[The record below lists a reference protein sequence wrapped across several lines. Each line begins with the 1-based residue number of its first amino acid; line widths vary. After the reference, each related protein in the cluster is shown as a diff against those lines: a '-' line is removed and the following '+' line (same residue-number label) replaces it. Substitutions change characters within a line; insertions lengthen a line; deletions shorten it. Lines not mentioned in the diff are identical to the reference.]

1 MSEKGQ
7 SRRFGQVPAT
17 SDLPRTTDMVRSA
30 RHVSKVPLA
39 EVNALIRSPPG
50 RWRGA
55 FLRGRAVLGGVGAS
69 AAATVSPALALSP
82 TAGACGNHGTIVGA
96 PVAPHV
102 AAEMVVWMQ
111 DD

>member
-39 EVNALIRSPPG
+39 EVNALIRD
-50 RWRGA
+50 
-55 FLRGRAVLGGVGAS
+55 LGVGEERFFA
-69 AAATVSPALALSP
+69 VVPCLVVCVRRRRLSR
-82 TAGACGNHGTIVGA
+82 
-96 PVAPHV
+96 PH
-102 AAEMVVWMQ
+102 
-111 DD
+111 